1 MDSRIKSYKIRKI
14 IAFLIGA
21 LIAFVVI
28 YFLELDAV
36 NYAMFE

>member
-1 MDSRIKSYKIRKI
+1 MDSRIKSSKIKTI

-36 NYAMFE
+36 NYDMFE